1 MPKPPSKAPKRV
13 SSSPWE
19 KTRAP
24 NVFRNSASGT
34 YYARFRVSGKLVW
47 RSLETKA
54 FTTAKTKLP
63 DVIKAEK
70 QLIAAGDGQIT
81 LTQAAKAY
89 LERDERNPGLKEKT
103 RQYRAASTDMIGRN
117 FPRGTITK
125 VRHLWATSPKEK
137 FKQITCRDLK
147 IRDITKDDCLS
158 WAAESAK
165 QYSPTTFNHAL
176 GTLREIIAIG
186 IELGARFDNPATFV
200 ERLPEKPKSLKLPEP
215 QQFLR
220 FIEAIKTSGSGWSKP
235 CADMVRFLAYG
246 GFRLTEANN
255 VTWGDVD
262 LAKGEIIVRG
272 DLKTGLKGR
281 VVGETRRVPIIA
293 EMRQLLERLQAAN
306 PVTVDATRVLCV
318 RECQKAM
325 NRAATEIGMARITHH
340 DLRHL
345 FATRCIESGVDIPT
359 VARWLGHKDGGALAM
374 RVYGHLRDA
383 HSQVM
388 ASKVSFS

>member
-24 NVFRNSASGT
+24 NVVRNSASGT

-158 WAAESAK
+158 WGPRK
-165 QYSPTTFNHAL
+165 F
-176 GTLREIIAIG
+176 
-186 IELGARFDNPATFV
+186 
-200 ERLPEKPKSLKLPEP
+200 
-215 QQFLR
+215 
-220 FIEAIKTSGSGWSKP
+220 
-235 CADMVRFLAYG
+235 
-246 GFRLTEANN
+246 
-255 VTWGDVD
+255 
-262 LAKGEIIVRG
+262 
-272 DLKTGLKGR
+272 
-281 VVGETRRVPIIA
+281 
-293 EMRQLLERLQAAN
+293 
-306 PVTVDATRVLCV
+306 
-318 RECQKAM
+318 
-325 NRAATEIGMARITHH
+325 
-340 DLRHL
+340 
-345 FATRCIESGVDIPT
+345 
-359 VARWLGHKDGGALAM
+359 
-374 RVYGHLRDA
+374 
-383 HSQVM
+383 
-388 ASKVSFS
+388 FSVN